1 MDINRF
7 LENKKVRA
15 TAAVSAAVFFIAVL
29 YFWNPAVD
37 RYYPQCLFYSVTGLY
52 CPGCGGLRGTHFF
65 LHLDFEDAF
74 HFNPFVFITTPL
86 IIYTAAYYSFY
97 LLTGKDLPRVPY
109 NRYILAAAALITAV
123 FWVARN
129 VFSYFA
135 F

>member
-1 MDINRF
+1 MDINSF
-7 LENKKVRA
+7 LESKKVRA

-52 CPGCGGLRGTHFF
+52 CPGCGGLRGTHFL
-65 LHLDFEDAF
+65 LHLDFFDAF

-86 IIYTAAYYSFY
+86 ILYTIVYYSYF
-97 LLTGKDLPRVPY
+97 LISGKDLPKVPY
-109 NRYILAAAALITAV
+109 NKYILAAAVILTAA
-123 FWVARN
+123 FWIARN
-129 VFSYFA
+129 VFPYFA